1 MSSPSEPLDPALYES
16 QAGIPIAVVT
26 VTLTIALTAVC
37 LRTYARAVM
46 IRQFGA
52 DDWAAVVAVV
62 LAIGSGSMVAANTM
76 YGHGRHLAVVDKS
89 QLWKYFRTF
98 YISIVLYNGSLTAT
112 KLTFLLQYYRILGM
126 GHMRTVIIAA
136 FVFVALW
143 SISQLLVVIFTC
155 TPIHKFWLPETP
167 GTCIPNLPFWY
178 YNAAGNIVTDVL
190 IFVLPLPALTRLNLR
205 KGQKLALVGV
215 FCLGFFTCAIS
226 VIRIQYLKLS
236 EDVTWDNVA
245 SSCWS
250 IGEICSGITC
260 ACLPTLRPLLSTLI
274 PSMRSQ
280 SDRNENKYYRRA
292 SGRDASHGGGSRL
305 KSTDENASSRGIIYP
320 EDVELQ
326 SDDRSD
332 KEIRVTVDRL
342 QQHPPPPPPAG
353 SAAVSDHRNGTALSR
368 LQLGLKTTVRT
379 EVKVGSPALETSFPS
394 GDRPGPGGIAVKRD
408 FMLTSGRP
416 SG

>member
-1 MSSPSEPLDPALYES
+1 MSNTAEPLDPALYES

-37 LRTYARAVM
+37 LRTYVRAVM
-46 IRQFGA
+46 IGQFGA
-52 DDWAAVVAVV
+52 DDWAAVVALV
-62 LAIGSGSMVAANTM
+62 LAMGSGSLALPDTM
-76 YGHGRHLAVVDKS
+76 YGHGQHLAVVDKS

-112 KLTFLLQYYRILGM
+112 KLTFLLQYYRILGT

-136 FVFVALW
+136 FVFVAMW
-143 SISQLLVVIFTC
+143 SVSQLLVVIFTC
-155 TPIHKFWLPETP
+155 NPIHKFWLPETP

-178 YNAAGNIVTDVL
+178 YNAAGNIVTDV
-190 IFVLPLPALTRLNLR
+190 IVFVLPLPALTRLNLR
-205 KGQKLALVGV
+205 KGQKLGLIGV

-250 IGEICSGITC
+250 ISEICSGITC
-260 ACLPTLRPLLSTLI
+260 ACLPTLRPLLSKII

-280 SDRNENKYYRRA
+280 SDRNDNKYYRRS
-292 SGRDASHGGGSRL
+292 SGRDISNASRL

-342 QQHPPPPPPAG
+342 QQP
-353 SAAVSDHRNGTALSR
+353 SAAAGAQQYGPSMDR
-368 LQLGLKTTVRT
+368 LRLGLKTTVRT
-379 EVKVGSPALETSFPS
+379 EVKVGSPALGNYTK
-394 GDRPGPGGIAVKRD
+394 G
-408 FMLTSGRP
+408 
-416 SG
+416 